1 MSWAVSLQAVFA
13 WFIGYLRYALRRR
26 DQGTGADPHPEMDYS
41 ESFIEKDIPSTEDG
55 QEPDFVS
62 DEMTEPSQKNPLGLL
77 YSICVDNGKTDR
89 WFYSAKRFPGL
100 SDYMAENEDEES
112 FSLFEMMFELE
123 GHSRKGVAMKFM
135 DKKDFD
141 HAEDFINLERDF
153 IIHWQYKPDLRIN
166 APGVISAFRHLIKYD
181 PYQSMAGNQ
190 MVLFWGTSWNY
201 PSWYHKELVRLQRS
215 LSRRGST
222 GYLASDLAK
231 DSNHDD
237 TANQIG

>member
-41 ESFIEKDIPSTEDG
+41 ESFIEKDIPPTEDG
-55 QEPDFVS
+55 QEPDCVS

-100 SDYMAENEDEES
+100 SDYMAENEDKES

-123 GHSRKGVAMKFM
+123 GHPRKGVAMKFI
-135 DKKDFD
+135 DKKDFNY
-141 HAEDFINLERDF
+141 AEDFINLERDF
-153 IIHWQYKPDLRIN
+153 IIY
-166 APGVISAFRHLIKYD
+166 
-181 PYQSMAGNQ
+181 
-190 MVLFWGTSWNY
+190 
-201 PSWYHKELVRLQRS
+201 
-215 LSRRGST
+215 
-222 GYLASDLAK
+222 
-231 DSNHDD
+231 
-237 TANQIG
+237 